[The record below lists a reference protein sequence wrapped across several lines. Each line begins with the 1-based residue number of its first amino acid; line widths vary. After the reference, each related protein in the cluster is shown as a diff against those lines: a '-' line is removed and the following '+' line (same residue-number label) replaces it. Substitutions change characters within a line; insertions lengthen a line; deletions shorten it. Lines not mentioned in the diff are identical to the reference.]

1 MYTDALYRIGPA
13 ATLSC
18 PITPIGTQERANLAT
33 DAHAETVAKREVAQ
47 AELQVAL
54 SVRSLD
60 LPTMLATSIKSLN
73 DHVEEG

>member
-1 MYTDALYRIGPA
+1 M
-13 ATLSC
+13 
-18 PITPIGTQERANLAT
+18 AT